1 MSRISK
7 IFEKWIGSVHDAAFK
22 AAFQKRELAKRFF
35 QIAFPEKIVR
45 QIDFRYLKLANRSYV
60 DEKLKDKHSDIVYQ
74 TKIRG
79 KTAFLYL
86 LFEHQ
91 SKPDFWMIFRLLC
104 YMTNLWREFIDQNPK
119 TKELPVILPAVLYH
133 GKQSWNCPR
142 SLAEIMET
150 GEGLEQYIPQF
161 TYDLFDLRDYEDERL
176 LLGDAMALGVVLY
189 LMKHIFDE
197 DFGEHIESAIE
208 YLGKIHSQETQM
220 EFLEWMLRYAYH
232 AREDDLGENIDR
244 GLNALGDDNARRV
257 AMTIAERLRQE
268 GFQKGMDF
276 GQSQLILKQLKKR
289 FGSLSPALERKLN
302 ESGVDVLDRF
312 GESIFDFESLED
324 AEKWWDD
331 LDKGGNA

>member
-1 MSRISK
+1 
-7 IFEKWIGSVHDAAFK
+7 VHDAAFK

-35 QIAFPEKIVR
+35 QICFPEKIVR

-104 YMTNLWREFIDQNPK
+104 YMTNLWREFIEQNPG

-133 GKQSWNCPR
+133 GKRNWNCPR

-150 GEGLEQYIPQF
+150 GEDLERYIPHF

-197 DFGEHIESAIE
+197 DFGEHIESAIG
-208 YLGKIHSQETQM
+208 YLGKIHNQETQL

-244 GLNALGDDNARRV
+244 GLNALGDENARRV

-268 GFQKGMDF
+268 GEIKGRQE
-276 GQSQLILKQLKKR
+276 GRLEGIGIGRSELILKLLKKR
-289 FGSLSPALERKLN
+289 FGSLSPALKRKLN

-312 GESIFDFESLED
+312 GESIFDFESMEE
-324 AEKWWDD
+324 AEKWWEDFE
-331 LDKGGNA
+331 KGGNA